1 MEILY
6 GRSDHTFAKYLL
18 GTLNCKTEKTSREI

>member
-6 GRSDHTFAKYLL
+6 GHRITLFAKYLL
-18 GTLNCKTEKTSREI
+18 GTLNSKTEKTSREI